1 MTLQVMLELAWK
13 SGLIAAAALAGASL
27 IRARPASERV
37 AVLRLGVVLL
47 FGLPVLMT
55 LTPAL
60 RIETPAFSTQAAPMG
75 AAAYTAA
82 ATPSEPIPTAAA
94 LAAEP
99 GQPWIDP
106 VAALLVPW
114 AAGFGVL
121 MLRLI
126 TGVVLLH
133 RRTGRA
139 EPVSDSRWL
148 AALARVVEGGR
159 SPTLLTSPRIASP
172 LSWGW
177 RPAVILLDPGS
188 LDQPGRADAVLAHEM
203 GHVRHGDW
211 PFLMASQVLLALF
224 WFNPLVW
231 LLRRELARQS
241 EQAADAWAAGRI
253 GRADYASAL
262 VAMAARNRPHAA
274 LGMAAP
280 KGELTRR
287 VLAILNVS
295 TAGGKPWQAALAI
308 TACVGI
314 ATPLA
319 AVELGSANASLAS
332 GPGQPASVPPKP
344 SSPVLAAAAS
354 PEGAMTVAANAVALP
369 ASAPPAVAVAAEID
383 ANRALSNSGR
393 ANASSAAPTS
403 PDIDGNAGTGTFG
416 RDSVGAPLAGGLP
429 ARDAPAP
436 GSSPAERQTRA
447 QGMREGVRQMAAG
460 IEIVERT
467 ALTLPDPTERA
478 QMLADAAEMRAEAAD
493 LQREAD
499 AMEPDG

>member
-1 MTLQVMLELAWK
+1 MTLPVMLELAWK
-13 SGLIAAAALAGASL
+13 SGLIAAAALAGAL
-27 IRARPASERV
+27 LLRARPASERV

-47 FGLPVLMT
+47 VGLPVLMT

-60 RIETPAFSTQAAPMG
+60 RIEPPAFATQATPMVG
-75 AAAYTAA
+75 AAYTAA

-99 GQPWIDP
+99 GRPWIDP
-106 VAALLVPW
+106 GGALLVLW

-139 EPVSDSRWL
+139 EPVSDARWL

-159 SPTLLTSPRIASP
+159 SPALLTSPRIPSP

-177 RPAVILLDPGS
+177 RPAVILLDPGC

-211 PFLMASQVLLALF
+211 PFLMVSQVLLALF

-231 LLRRELARQS
+231 LLQRELARQS

-314 ATPLA
+314 APPLA
-319 AVELGSANASLAS
+319 AVELSSANVILAS
-332 GPGQPASVPPKP
+332 GPGQPASVPPKAG
-344 SSPVLAAAAS
+344 SPGLAAGAS
-354 PEGAMTVAANAVALP
+354 SEGAVTVAAKTVVGPALRNSERAD
-369 ASAPPAVAVAAEID
+369 AS
-383 ANRALSNSGR
+383 G
-393 ANASSAAPTS
+393 AAPTS
-403 PDIDGNAGTGTFG
+403 PDIDGNTPQGTLG
-416 RDSVGAPLAGGLP
+416 RNSVPTDPAEGGP
-429 ARDAPAP
+429 ARDATAPAP
-436 GSSPAERQTRA
+436 GPSPAERQARA

-467 ALTLPDPTERA
+467 ALTLSDPTERA

-499 AMEPDG
+499 AMEFDG